1 MYTTCLFIIKYLNNQ
16 LPDVC
21 KCFLVVNNPNN
32 AVYDFRT
39 ISKFV
44 IPKYRTNIR
53 EKFIKCY
60 GPNVWNRLPENLY
73 SVSSDLVFKSRLK
86 YYIIHSN
93 IDFV

>member
-1 MYTTCLFIIKYLNNQ
+1 MTSFYCRRELFVLYLELVIGVKQIFKNANLLKITELNLYTTCLFIIKYLNNQ

-53 EKFIKCY
+53 
-60 GPNVWNRLPENLY
+60 
-73 SVSSDLVFKSRLK
+73 
-86 YYIIHSN
+86 
-93 IDFV
+93 

>member
-1 MYTTCLFIIKYLNNQ
+1 M
-16 LPDVC
+16 PDVC

-53 EKFIKCY
+53 EKFIKFY
-60 GPNVWNRLPENLY
+60 GPNVWNRLPENLR
-73 SVSSDLVFKSRLK
+73 SVSSERVLKSRLK
-86 YYIIHSN
+86 YYITHSN
-93 IDFV
+93 IDSV